1 MGGILLAGMIATLF
15 LVREKP
21 ARPHARPS
29 LISTLIRTFN
39 IDPTVRRD
47 FLWFLGSRLL
57 VLMAPKTLLTYAFFY
72 LGDVVGASNPAEAIG
87 DVLLALGIS
96 MLATVHAAAH
106 VSDWLGRKPVLL
118 GSGIVGIVGICLL
131 LFAGSYPAVLAA
143 AALLGASS
151 GSFLGTN
158 WALATDLVSAGEE
171 GRYMGLTNIATAG
184 AGALAIPLMGPVI
197 DFFNS
202 RSPGQGYTAMLIA
215 CALYIAVGTVL
226 VLRVKVKR
234 RIPVGNQ
241 EAGETA

>member
-1 MGGILLAGMIATLF
+1 MSRFSTF
-15 LVREKP
+15 K
-21 ARPHARPS
+21 S
-29 LISTLIRTFN
+29 LG
-39 IDPTVRRD
+39 V
-47 FLWFLGSRLL
+47 
-57 VLMAPKTLLTYAFFY
+57 
-72 LGDVVGASNPAEAIG
+72 
-87 DVLLALGIS
+87 
-96 MLATVHAAAH
+96 
-106 VSDWLGRKPVLL
+106 
-118 GSGIVGIVGICLL
+118 
-131 LFAGSYPAVLAA
+131 VLAA